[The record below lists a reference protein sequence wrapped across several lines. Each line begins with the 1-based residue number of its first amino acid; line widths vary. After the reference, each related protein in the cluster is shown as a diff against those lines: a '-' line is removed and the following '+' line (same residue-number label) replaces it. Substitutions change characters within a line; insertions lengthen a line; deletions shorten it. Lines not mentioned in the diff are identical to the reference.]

1 MIEQLLNILT
11 ECEDAKTRA
20 ALRQLISDLLQEA
33 PPSQTQKISKLT
45 YQELKESAQQ
55 ITRAANTLT
64 TQDRIE
70 KGRELGLALELEVVL
85 WFKNWHEKWGNHP
98 AIERIEHL
106 SSDSSDLLYTF
117 ADIALIIPGGDL
129 AFIEIKSRRRT
140 AQYISTP
147 SDEDDQTR
155 RLQRQYQKKRE
166 SLCKA
171 DPYFILYADYREP
184 VDEMVLYEAEEL
196 LEHYSYR
203 LYEVPAH
210 QEHIKH
216 AEQVIRT
223 SHLEELYYA
232 IGDRLDKRG
241 GLSKEKG

>member
-1 MIEQLLNILT
+1 MIEQLLNILV

-55 ITRAANTLT
+55 INMTANTLT
-64 TQDRIE
+64 AQDRIE
-70 KGRELGLALELEVVL
+70 KGRGLGLTLELQVVQ
-85 WFKNWHEKWGNHP
+85 WFKNWHPKYGIRL
-98 AIERIEHL
+98 IERIEHL
-106 SSDSSDLLYTF
+106 DSNSGSLLYTF
-117 ADIALIIPGGDL
+117 ADIAIHSHSGHL
-129 AFIEIKSRRRT
+129 AFVEIKSRRRT

-155 RLQRQYQKKRE
+155 RLQRQYQKKME
-166 SLCKA
+166 SHPNAL
-171 DPYFILYADYREP
+171 YFILYADYREP

-203 LYEVPAH
+203 LYQVPAH
-210 QEHIKH
+210 HEHIKH
-216 AEQVIRT
+216 AEQIISA
-223 SHLEELYYA
+223 SHLGKLYYE

-241 GLSKEKG
+241 GLSKEKR